1 MDLNGKVALVT
12 GGARRV
18 GRALSL
24 ALARAGADV
33 VVNYFQSAEEA
44 ERTVADIAALGRRAI
59 ALQGDVSE
67 KAVADALVRRTAEV
81 FGRLD
86 VLVNNASTFETA
98 PLLAI
103 TEEEWDRVLAVNL
116 KGPFLLSQAAA
127 PLLRRDGGGVIV
139 NIADLSAFQPWPS
152 YAHHSVSKAGLVHL
166 TRILATALAPDIRA
180 NCIAP
185 GTVLPPEG
193 YTEEELLQ
201 SVARA
206 PLKKIGTPEDVARAL
221 LYLVESDFV
230 TGEVVVVDGGRM
242 LLSGGIHRE

>member
-1 MDLNGKVALVT
+1 MELNGKVALVT

-33 VVNYFQSAEEA
+33 VVNYFSSAREAEE
-44 ERTVADIAALGRRAI
+44 TVAEIVALGRRAI
-59 ALQGDVSE
+59 AVHADVS
-67 KAVADALVRRTAEV
+67 LHAEV
-81 FGRLD
+81 QILIQKTADTFGRLD
-86 VLVNNASTFETA
+86 VLVNNASLFETA

-103 TEEEWDRVLAVNL
+103 EEEAWDRVMAVNL

-152 YAHHSVSKAGLVHL
+152 YAHHAVSKAGLVHL
-166 TRILATALAPDIRA
+166 TRILARALAPDIRA

-185 GTVLPPEG
+185 GTVLPPPD
-193 YTEEELLQ
+193 YTEEQ
-201 SVARA
+201 IRSSRDRSA
-206 PLKKIGTPEDVARAL
+206 LKRIGTPEDVARAL
-221 LYLVESDFV
+221 LYLIESDFV
-230 TGEVVVVDGGRM
+230 TGETVVVDGGRM
-242 LLSGGIHRE
+242 LL

>member
-59 ALQGDVSE
+59 ALHGDVSR
-67 KAVADALVRRTAEV
+67 KDVADMLVRRTAEV

-86 VLVNNASTFETA
+86 VLVNNASMFETA

-193 YTEEELLQ
+193 YTEGDLLQ
-201 SVARA
+201 SVGRA

-242 LLSGGIHRE
+242 LLSGGIHRA